1 MDEKISESA
10 RYEEF
15 APLELKLLRGPV
27 YHDDSSW
34 DDIRVFHAGISRHL
48 GQIGLVLHID
58 EEDGFAYV
66 GQIDDDDGGELPR
79 LVHRRPLNSD
89 VTLLCVLLRE
99 EWEKARVSLE
109 GSGRCYLSSADL
121 FDTLDLYYPVFSDE
135 SKRDYRFNSMIQRV
149 KDLGL
154 IRERGK
160 SGGGEERIFEV
171 LPIIKAL
178 VNPDFVKEFKT
189 ALESMVGDED
199 NA

>member
-1 MDEKISESA
+1 MDEKKLESTA
-10 RYEEF
+10 FEDF
-15 APLELKLLRGPV
+15 APLEIKLLRGPV

-34 DDIRVFHAGISRHL
+34 DDIRVFRAGISRHL

-58 EEDGFAYV
+58 E
-66 GQIDDDDGGELPR
+66 DDAGGELPR

-89 VTLLCVLLRE
+89 VTLLCVLFRE

-109 GSGRCYLSSADL
+109 GSGRCYLSVTDI

-135 SKRDYRFNSMIQRV
+135 AKRDYRFNSMIQRV

-178 VNPDFVKEFKT
+178 VNPDFVKEFKA
-189 ALESMVGDED
+189 ALEAMVGDED
-199 NA
+199 NV

>member
-1 MDEKISESA
+1 MDEKKLESTG
-10 RYEEF
+10 YEEF

-34 DDIRVFHAGISRHL
+34 GDIRVFRAGISRHL
-48 GQIGLVLHID
+48 KQIGLDLHID
-58 EEDGFAYV
+58 EEDGFAYI
-66 GQIDDDDGGELPR
+66 GQADDEGGELPR

-89 VTLLCVLLRE
+89 VSLLCVLLRE

-109 GSGRCYLSSADL
+109 GSGRCYLSTADL

-135 SKRDYRFNSMIQRV
+135 SKRENRFNSLIQKV

-160 SGGGEERIFEV
+160 NGGGEERIFEV

-178 VNPDFVKEFKT
+178 VNPDFVKEFKA
-189 ALESMVGDED
+189 ALEVMVGDEK

>member
-1 MDEKISESA
+1 MDEKISESTG
-10 RYEEF
+10 YEDF

-34 DDIRVFHAGISRHL
+34 DDIRVFRAGISRHL
-48 GQIGLVLHID
+48 GQIGLDLHID

-66 GQIDDDDGGELPR
+66 GQADDEGGELPR

-109 GSGRCYLSSADL
+109 GSGRCYLSAADL
-121 FDTLDLYYPVFSDE
+121 FDALDLYFPVFSDE
-135 SKRDYRFNSMIQRV
+135 SKREYRFNSMIQRV

-171 LPIIKAL
+171 LSIIKAL
-178 VNPDFVKEFKT
+178 VNPDFVREFKT
-189 ALESMVGDED
+189 ALESLVGDED

>member
-1 MDEKISESA
+1 MDD
-10 RYEEF
+10 YEDF

-27 YHDDSSW
+27 YHDDPSW
-34 DDIRVFHAGISRHL
+34 EELSVYRGGISRHL

-58 EEDGFAYV
+58 EEDGFAYI
-66 GQIDDDDGGELPR
+66 GQREEDGENLPR
-79 LVHRRPLNSD
+79 LVHRRALNSE
-89 VTLLCVLLRE
+89 VSLLCVLLRE

-109 GSGRCYLSSADL
+109 GSGRCFLSSADL
-121 FDTLDLYYPVFSDE
+121 FEALDLYYPEISDE
-135 SKRDYRFNSMIQRV
+135 AKKDARFNSMIQKV

-160 SGGGEERIFEV
+160 NGTGEERIFEV

-189 ALESMVGDED
+189 ALETMNKEAKGDSED
-199 NA
+199 A

>member
-1 MDEKISESA
+1 MDEKKLESTA
-10 RYEEF
+10 FEDF
-15 APLELKLLRGPV
+15 APLEIKLLRGPV

-34 DDIRVFHAGISRHL
+34 DDIRMFRAGISRHL

-58 EEDGFAYV
+58 EDDGFAYV
-66 GQIDDDDGGELPR
+66 GQVEDDEGGELPR

-109 GSGRCYLSSADL
+109 GSGRCYLSVTDI

-135 SKRDYRFNSMIQRV
+135 AKRDYRFNSMIQRV

-178 VNPDFVKEFKT
+178 VNPDFVKEFKA
-189 ALESMVGDED
+189 ALEAMVGDED
-199 NA
+199 NV